1 MDLEKPLKRDMAYY
15 FGGHLKYA
23 LKSGRFFDVGGT
35 TKTGVTGE
43 LRLYDDKIE
52 FEKSAIRASEKWKIS
67 IPFDKIIADKVGFVE
82 KEGGK
87 AVGVGGGLGGP
98 SLVSPMF
105 GGLGGGFMSK
115 YGDKNLLVI
124 PYEDENGIN
133 HAPSFQIKG
142 VIRDK
147 TPEWSEVIYNKL
159 VETKRKKNI

>member
-1 MDLEKPLKRDMAYY
+1 MDLEKPLKRDMANY

-23 LKSGRFFDVGGT
+23 LKSGGFFDVGGT
-35 TKTGVTGE
+35 TKTGVMGE
-43 LRLYDDKIE
+43 LRLYGDRIE
-52 FEKSAIRASEKWKIS
+52 FENRAIISKRWKIS
-67 IPFDKIIADKVGFVE
+67 IPFDKIITDEVGFTE
-82 KEGGK
+82 KDQGN

-98 SLVSPMF
+98 SLITPMAW
-105 GGLGGGFMSK
+105 GIGGGFMSK
-115 YGDKNLLVI
+115 YGNMNLLVI

-159 VETKRKKNI
+159 VETKRKKII